1 MHRSSADS
9 QQLGLTAHTQRVVSV
24 NHLLALSNPYI
35 SIFNFKKLINLGCF
49 FIQDLRFTGQ
59 FCKPQTWKIRKIFNV
74 QRQQLVAVLYGLC
87 GNPQIVIT
95 RSR

>member
-49 FIQDLRFTGQ
+49 FIQGQ
-59 FCKPQTWKIRKIFNV
+59 
-74 QRQQLVAVLYGLC
+74 
-87 GNPQIVIT
+87 
-95 RSR
+95 